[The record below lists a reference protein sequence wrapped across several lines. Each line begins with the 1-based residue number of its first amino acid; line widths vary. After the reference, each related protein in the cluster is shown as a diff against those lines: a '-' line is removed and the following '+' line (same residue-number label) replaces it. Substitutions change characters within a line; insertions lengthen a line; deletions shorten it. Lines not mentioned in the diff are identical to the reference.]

1 MKPFISLGLLAIL
14 IIAST
19 TLANGEVT
27 TGSHKPTSIYA
38 KNHSAL
44 ASANPGRANPQ
55 KSVSKMPAP
64 KKPVAK
70 KTFPAADGSVTF
82 AYGASLPTI
91 ICAPLHLCDIRL
103 KQGEVLIKANIGD
116 SVRWAYDTAV
126 SGTANEAVTTHVIIK
141 PMDSGLSTNMILNT
155 DQRTYHLKLVS
166 ERTNWMA
173 KVAFTYPETLNSIG
187 NEKTVSAQS
196 QLEVLSPFKVDVLDF
211 GYQISGDS
219 PIWKPVRVYSDGVKT
234 YVQFPKSVHQEDV
247 PVLVSLGV
255 DDKEQLVNYRMQGD
269 FFIVDKLLKEALL
282 ISGHGRHQ
290 EKVKIKRIGGAS

>member
-1 MKPFISLGLLAIL
+1 MKPFISLGLLAFL
-14 IIAST
+14 ITSST
-19 TLANGEVT
+19 ALANGEVT
-27 TGSHKPTSIYA
+27 AGSHKLAIINA
-38 KNHSAL
+38 KQQYIL
-44 ASANPGRANPQ
+44 ASANPGKTNPN
-55 KSVSKMPAP
+55 KFVS
-64 KKPVAK
+64 KKPVPK
-70 KTFPAADGSVTF
+70 KTFPASDGSVTF
-82 AYGASLPTI
+82 SYGATLPTI
-91 ICAPLHLCDIRL
+91 ICAPLHICDIRL

-126 SGTANEAVTTHVIIK
+126 SGTSNEAVTTHVIIK

-173 KVAFTYPETLNSIG
+173 KVAFTYPEDPNAIG
-187 NEKTVSAQS
+187 NDKTVSSLPQK
-196 QLEVLSPFKVDVLDF
+196 ETLSPLKVDVLDF

-234 YVQFPKSVHQEDV
+234 YVQFPRNVHHEDV